1 MSVTAAKGFLAS
13 GVSAGLKSIGRKD
26 VALIVNQGPNF
37 DAAAVF
43 TSNKVKA
50 APVIWTQEVI
60 KNKKLKAVVL
70 NSGGANACTGPD
82 GFADTHKSAEYVAE
96 LLSIGAI
103 EVGVCSTGL
112 IGNRLDMP
120 KLIKGIKQAHQSL
133 NDDDGGDAAAEAIIT
148 TDSHKKTV
156 KLDSKGWNIGAII
169 KGAGMLAPD
178 MATMLCVITTD
189 ADISDLDHQQILQ
202 SATDKTLNRI
212 DSDGCTST
220 NDTVILMSSG
230 ASGIKP
236 DKENFEN
243 QLQFLMT
250 DLASLL
256 INDAEG
262 ATKVITIDVV
272 NAKSESDAVNVGRSI
287 ARNNLLKC
295 AMFGEDPNWGRIL
308 AAVGTAEAT
317 LDSDLIDVILNGL
330 QVCRNGAAITVPE
343 KVILKDRS
351 IHIRVDLKIGKDKA
365 TIFTNDLST
374 QYVHENSAYST

>member
-13 GVSAGLKSIGRKD
+13 GVSAGLKSSGKKD
-26 VALIVNQGPNF
+26 VALIVNQGPNY
-37 DAAAVF
+37 DASAVF

-50 APVIWTQEVI
+50 APVIWTQEII
-60 KNKKLKAVVL
+60 KNKKLKAAVL

-82 GFADTHKSAEYVAE
+82 GFADTHKTAEYVAE

-120 KLIKGIKQAHQSL
+120 KLIKGIEQAHQHL
-133 NDDDGGDAAAEAIIT
+133 KNDGGDDAAEAIIT
-148 TDSHKKTV
+148 TDSHKKTA
-156 KLDSKGWNIGAII
+156 KLETQGWNIGAII

-189 ADISDLDHQQILQ
+189 ADISDLDHQLILQ

-236 DKENFEN
+236 DKENFEK
-243 QLQFLMT
+243 QLQLLMS

-262 ATKVITIDVV
+262 ATKVITIDVI

-308 AAVGTAEAT
+308 AAVGTAEAI
-317 LDSDLIDVILNGL
+317 LNSDLIDVYLNGL
-330 QVCRNGAAITVPE
+330 QVCGNGAAIAASE
-343 KVILKDRS
+343 KVDLKDRS
-351 IHIRVDLKIGKDKA
+351 IQIRVDLKIGSGKA

>member
-13 GVSAGLKSIGRKD
+13 GVSAGLKSSGKKD
-26 VALIVNQGPNF
+26 VALIYNQGPNY

-70 NSGGANACTGPD
+70 NSGGANACTGSD
-82 GFADTHKSAEYVAE
+82 GFADTHKTAEHVAE

-120 KLIKGIKQAHQSL
+120 KLIKGIEQAHQHL
-133 NDDDGGDAAAEAIIT
+133 KNNGGDDAAEAIIT
-148 TDSHKKTV
+148 TDSHKKTA
-156 KLDSKGWNIGAII
+156 KLENQGWNIGAII

-189 ADISDLDHQQILQ
+189 ADISDLDHHLILQ

-236 DKENFEN
+236 DKEDFEK
-243 QLQFLMT
+243 QLQLLMS
-250 DLASLL
+250 DLTSLL

-262 ATKVITIDVV
+262 ATKVITIDVI
-272 NAKSESDAVNVGRSI
+272 NAISESDAVNVGRSI

-308 AAVGTAEAT
+308 AAVGTADAT
-317 LDSDLIDVILNGL
+317 LNSDLIDVYLNGL
-330 QVCRNGAAITVPE
+330 QVCGNGAAMASSE
-343 KVILKDRS
+343 KVNLKERS
-351 IHIRVDLKIGKDKA
+351 IQIRVDLKMGSDKA

>member
-13 GVSAGLKSIGRKD
+13 GVSAGLKSSGKKD
-26 VALIVNQGPNF
+26 VALIVNQGPKF
-37 DAAAVF
+37 DASAVF

-50 APVIWTQEVI
+50 APVIWTQEII
-60 KNKKLKAVVL
+60 KNKKLKAAVL

-82 GFADTHKSAEYVAE
+82 GFADTHKTAEYVAE

-120 KLIKGIKQAHQSL
+120 KLIKGIEQAHQHL
-133 NDDDGGDAAAEAIIT
+133 KNDGGDDAAEAIIT
-148 TDSHKKTV
+148 TDSHKKTA
-156 KLDSKGWNIGAII
+156 KLETQGWNIGAII

-189 ADISDLDHQQILQ
+189 ADISDLDHQLILQ

-236 DKENFEN
+236 DKKDFEN
-243 QLQFLMT
+243 QLQLLMS

-262 ATKVITIDVV
+262 ATKVITIDVI

-308 AAVGTAEAT
+308 AAVGTAEAN
-317 LDSDLIDVILNGL
+317 LNSDLIDVYLNGL
-330 QVCRNGAAITVPE
+330 QVCGNGAAIAASE
-343 KVILKDRS
+343 KVDLKDRS
-351 IHIRVDLKIGKDKA
+351 IQIRVDLKIGSGKA

>member
-13 GVSAGLKSIGRKD
+13 GVSAGLKSSGKKD
-26 VALIVNQGPNF
+26 VALILNQGPKF

-60 KNKKLKAVVL
+60 KNKKIKAVVL

-82 GFADTHKSAEYVAE
+82 GFADTHKTAEYVAE

-120 KLIKGIKQAHQSL
+120 KLIKGIEQAHQHL
-133 NDDDGGDAAAEAIIT
+133 KNNGGDDAAEAIIT
-148 TDSHKKTV
+148 TDSHKKTA
-156 KLDSKGWNIGAII
+156 KLENQGWNIGAII

-189 ADISDLDHQQILQ
+189 ADISDLDHQLILQ

-236 DKENFEN
+236 DKEDFEN
-243 QLQFLMT
+243 QLQLLMS

-262 ATKVITIDVV
+262 ATKVITIDVI

-317 LDSDLIDVILNGL
+317 LNSDLIDVYLNGI
-330 QVCRNGAAITVPE
+330 QVCRNGASITSPE
-343 KVILKDRS
+343 KVNLKERS
-351 IHIRVDLKIGKDKA
+351 IHIKVDLKMGSDKA

>member
-13 GVSAGLKSIGRKD
+13 GVSAGLKSSGKKD
-26 VALIVNQGPNF
+26 VALIYNQGPNY

-70 NSGGANACTGPD
+70 NSGGANACTGSD
-82 GFADTHKSAEYVAE
+82 GFADTHKTAEHVAE

-120 KLIKGIKQAHQSL
+120 KLIKGIEQAHQHL
-133 NDDDGGDAAAEAIIT
+133 KNNGGDDAAEAIIT
-148 TDSHKKTV
+148 TDSHKKTA
-156 KLDSKGWNIGAII
+156 KLENQGWNIGAII

-189 ADISDLDHQQILQ
+189 ADISDLDHHLILQ

-236 DKENFEN
+236 DKEDFEK
-243 QLQFLMT
+243 QLQLLMS
-250 DLASLL
+250 DLSSLL

-262 ATKVITIDVV
+262 ATKVITIDVI
-272 NAKSESDAVNVGRSI
+272 NAIRESDAVNVGRSI

-308 AAVGTAEAT
+308 AAVGTADAT
-317 LDSDLIDVILNGL
+317 LNSDLIDVYLNGL
-330 QVCRNGAAITVPE
+330 QVCGNGAAMASSE
-343 KVILKDRS
+343 KVNLKERS
-351 IHIRVDLKIGKDKA
+351 IQIRVDLKMGSDKA

>member
-13 GVSAGLKSIGRKD
+13 GVSAGLKSSGKKD
-26 VALIVNQGPNF
+26 VALIVNIGPNY

-120 KLIKGIKQAHQSL
+120 KLIKGIEQAHQNL
-133 NDDDGGDAAAEAIIT
+133 KNNGGDDAAEAIIT
-148 TDSHKKTV
+148 TDSHKKTA
-156 KLDSKGWNIGAII
+156 KLENQGWNIGAII

-189 ADISDLDHQQILQ
+189 ADISDLDHQLILQ

-236 DKENFEN
+236 DKEDFEN
-243 QLQFLMT
+243 QLQLLMSN
-250 DLASLL
+250 LASLL

-262 ATKVITIDVV
+262 ATKVITIDVI

-317 LDSDLIDVILNGL
+317 INSDSIDVYLNGI
-330 QVCRNGAAITVPE
+330 QVCRNGAAITSPE
-343 KVILKDRS
+343 EVNLKERS
-351 IHIRVDLKIGKDKA
+351 IHIKVDLKMGSDKA

>member
-13 GVSAGLKSIGRKD
+13 GVSAGLKSSGKKD
-26 VALIVNQGPNF
+26 VALIYNQGPNY

-70 NSGGANACTGPD
+70 NSGGANACTGSD
-82 GFADTHKSAEYVAE
+82 GFADTHKTAEHVAE

-120 KLIKGIKQAHQSL
+120 KLIKGIEQAHQHL
-133 NDDDGGDAAAEAIIT
+133 KNNGGDDAAEAIIT
-148 TDSHKKTV
+148 TDSHKKTA
-156 KLDSKGWNIGAII
+156 KLENQGWNIGAII

-189 ADISDLDHQQILQ
+189 ADISDLDHHLILQ

-236 DKENFEN
+236 DKEDFEK
-243 QLQFLMT
+243 QLQLLMS
-250 DLASLL
+250 DLSSLL

-262 ATKVITIDVV
+262 ATKVITIDVI
-272 NAKSESDAVNVGRSI
+272 NAISESDAVNVGRAI

-308 AAVGTAEAT
+308 AAVGTADAT
-317 LDSDLIDVILNGL
+317 LNSDLIDVYLNGL
-330 QVCRNGAAITVPE
+330 QVCGNGAAMASSE
-343 KVILKDRS
+343 KVNLKERS
-351 IHIRVDLKIGKDKA
+351 IQIRVDLKMGSGKA

>member
-13 GVSAGLKSIGRKD
+13 GVSAGLKSSGKKD
-26 VALIVNQGPNF
+26 VALIYNQGPNY

-70 NSGGANACTGPD
+70 NSGGANACTGSD
-82 GFADTHKSAEYVAE
+82 GFADTHKTAEHVAE

-120 KLIKGIKQAHQSL
+120 KLIKGIEQAHQHL
-133 NDDDGGDAAAEAIIT
+133 KNNGGDDAAEAIIT
-148 TDSHKKTV
+148 TDSHKKTA
-156 KLDSKGWNIGAII
+156 KLENQGWNIGAII

-189 ADISDLDHQQILQ
+189 ADISDLDHQLILQ

-236 DKENFEN
+236 DKEDFEK
-243 QLQFLMT
+243 QLQLLMS
-250 DLASLL
+250 DLSSLL

-262 ATKVITIDVV
+262 ATKVITIDVI
-272 NAKSESDAVNVGRSI
+272 NAISESDAVNVGRSI

-308 AAVGTAEAT
+308 AAVGTADAT
-317 LDSDLIDVILNGL
+317 LNSDLIDVYLNGL
-330 QVCRNGAAITVPE
+330 QVCGNGAAMASSE
-343 KVILKDRS
+343 KVNLKERS
-351 IHIRVDLKIGKDKA
+351 IQIRVDLKMGSDKA

>member
-1 MSVTAAKGFLAS
+1 MSVTSAKGFSAS
-13 GVSAGLKSIGRKD
+13 GVSAGLKSSGIKD
-26 VALIVNQGPNF
+26 VALILNQGPNF

-43 TSNKVKA
+43 TTNKVKA

-60 KNKKLKAVVL
+60 KTKKLKAVVL

-82 GFADTHKSAEYVAE
+82 GFADTHKTAEYVAE
-96 LLSIGAI
+96 MLSIGAI

-112 IGNRLDMP
+112 IGNRLNMP
-120 KLIKGIKQAHQSL
+120 NLIMGIEQAHKNL
-133 NDDDGGDAAAEAIIT
+133 RADGGDDAAEAIIT
-148 TDSHKKTV
+148 TDSHKKTSQV
-156 KLDSKGWNIGAII
+156 VFNGWTIGGII

-189 ADISDLDHQQILQ
+189 ADISELDHQSILQ
-202 SATDKTLNRI
+202 SCTERTLNRI

-236 DKENFEN
+236 AKNDFEK
-243 QLQFLMT
+243 QLQILMA
-250 DLASLL
+250 DLSSLL

-272 NAKSESDAVNVGRSI
+272 NAKSETDAVNVGRSI

-308 AAVGTAEAT
+308 AAVGTAEAF
-317 LDSDLIDVILNGL
+317 LDSNTIDVYLNSSQICG
-330 QVCRNGAAITVPE
+330 NGAALLSPG
-343 KVILKDRS
+343 KVNLKDRN
-351 IHIRVDLKIGKDKA
+351 IHIKVDLKIGSDKA
-365 TIFTNDLST
+365 TIYTNDLST

>member
-13 GVSAGLKSIGRKD
+13 GVSAGLKSSGKKD
-26 VALIVNQGPNF
+26 VALIYNQGPNY

-70 NSGGANACTGPD
+70 NSGGANACTGSD
-82 GFADTHKSAEYVAE
+82 GFADTHKTAEHVAE

-120 KLIKGIKQAHQSL
+120 KLIKGIEQAHQHL
-133 NDDDGGDAAAEAIIT
+133 KNNGGDDAAEAIIT
-148 TDSHKKTV
+148 TDSHKKTA
-156 KLDSKGWNIGAII
+156 KLENQGWNIGAII

-189 ADISDLDHQQILQ
+189 ADISDLDHHLILQ

-236 DKENFEN
+236 DKEDFEK
-243 QLQFLMT
+243 QLQLLMS
-250 DLASLL
+250 DLSSLL

-262 ATKVITIDVV
+262 ATKVITIDVN
-272 NAKSESDAVNVGRSI
+272 NAISESDAVNVGRSI

-308 AAVGTAEAT
+308 AAVGTADAT
-317 LDSDLIDVILNGL
+317 LNSDLIDVYLNGL
-330 QVCRNGAAITVPE
+330 QVCGNGAAMASSE
-343 KVILKDRS
+343 KVNLKERS
-351 IHIRVDLKIGKDKA
+351 IQIRVDLKMGSDKA

>member
-13 GVSAGLKSIGRKD
+13 GVSAGLKSIGKKD

-133 NDDDGGDAAAEAIIT
+133 NDDGGDAAAEAIIT

-317 LDSDLIDVILNGL
+317 IDSDLIDVFLNGL
-330 QVCRNGAAITVPE
+330 QVCRNGAAITAPE

>member
-13 GVSAGLKSIGRKD
+13 GVSAGLKSSGKKD
-26 VALIVNQGPNF
+26 VALIFNQGPNY

-60 KNKKLKAVVL
+60 KNKKLKSVVL
-70 NSGGANACTGPD
+70 NSGGANACTGLD
-82 GFADTHKSAEYVAE
+82 GFADTHKTAEHVAK

-120 KLIKGIKQAHQSL
+120 KLIKGIELAHEEL
-133 NDDDGGDAAAEAIIT
+133 KIDGGDDAAEAIIT
-148 TDSHKKTV
+148 TDSHKKTA
-156 KLDSKGWNIGAII
+156 KYENQGWNIGAII

-189 ADISDLDHQQILQ
+189 ADISGLDHQLILQ

-236 DKENFEN
+236 DKEDFEN
-243 QLQFLMT
+243 QLQLLMS

-262 ATKVITIDVV
+262 ATKVITIDVI
-272 NAKSESDAVNVGRSI
+272 NAISESDAVNVGRSI

-308 AAVGTAEAT
+308 AAVGTADAT
-317 LDSDLIDVILNGL
+317 LNSDLIDVYLNGL
-330 QVCRNGAAITVPE
+330 QVCGNGAALTATEIVN
-343 KVILKDRS
+343 LKDRS
-351 IHIRVDLKIGKDKA
+351 IHIKVDLKLGSDKA
-365 TIFTNDLST
+365 TLFTNDLST

>member
-13 GVSAGLKSIGRKD
+13 GVSAGLKSSGKKD
-26 VALIVNQGPNF
+26 VALILNQGPKF

-43 TSNKVKA
+43 TSNRVKA

-60 KNKKLKAVVL
+60 KNKKIKAVVL

-82 GFADTHKSAEYVAE
+82 GFADTHKTAEYVAE

-120 KLIKGIKQAHQSL
+120 KLIKGIEQAHKNL
-133 NDDDGGDAAAEAIIT
+133 KNNGGDDAAEAIIT
-148 TDSHKKTV
+148 TDSHKKTA
-156 KLDSKGWNIGAII
+156 KLEKQGWNIGAII

-189 ADISDLDHQQILQ
+189 ADISDLDHQLILQ

-236 DKENFEN
+236 SKGDFEK
-243 QLQFLMT
+243 QLQLLMS

-262 ATKVITIDVV
+262 ATKVISIDVV

-308 AAVGTAEAT
+308 AAVGTADAN
-317 LDSDLIDVILNGL
+317 LDSDLIDVYLNGL
-330 QVCRNGAAITVPE
+330 QVCGNGAAIAAPE
-343 KVILKDRS
+343 KVELKDRS
-351 IHIRVDLKIGKDKA
+351 IHIRVDLKMGSGKA
-365 TIFTNDLST
+365 TIYTNDLST

>member
-13 GVSAGLKSIGRKD
+13 GVSAGLKSSGKKD
-26 VALIVNQGPNF
+26 VALIVNQGPKF

-60 KNKKLKAVVL
+60 KNKKIKAVVL

-82 GFADTHKSAEYVAE
+82 GFADTHKTAEYVAE

-120 KLIKGIKQAHQSL
+120 KLIKGIEQAHQHL
-133 NDDDGGDAAAEAIIT
+133 KNDGGDDAAEAIIT
-148 TDSHKKTV
+148 TDSHKKTA
-156 KLDSKGWNIGAII
+156 KLETQGWNIGAII

-189 ADISDLDHQQILQ
+189 ADISDLDHQLILQ

-236 DKENFEN
+236 DKEDFEN
-243 QLQFLMT
+243 QLQLLMS

-262 ATKVITIDVV
+262 ATKVITIDVI

-308 AAVGTAEAT
+308 AAVGTAEAN
-317 LDSDLIDVILNGL
+317 LNSDLIDVYLNGL
-330 QVCRNGAAITVPE
+330 QVCGNGAAIAASE
-343 KVILKDRS
+343 KVDLKERS
-351 IHIRVDLKIGKDKA
+351 IQIRVDLKMGSDKA

>member
-13 GVSAGLKSIGRKD
+13 GVSAGLKSSGKKD
-26 VALIVNQGPNF
+26 VALIFNQGPNY

-60 KNKKLKAVVL
+60 KNKKLKSVVL

-82 GFADTHKSAEYVAE
+82 GFADTHKTAEHVAE

-120 KLIKGIKQAHQSL
+120 KLIKGIELAHEEL
-133 NDDDGGDAAAEAIIT
+133 KIDGGDDAAEAIIT
-148 TDSHKKTV
+148 TDSHKKTA
-156 KLDSKGWNIGAII
+156 KLENQGWNIGAII

-189 ADISDLDHQQILQ
+189 ADISDLDHQLILQ

-236 DKENFEN
+236 DKEDFEN
-243 QLQFLMT
+243 QLQLIMS

-262 ATKVITIDVV
+262 ATKVITIDVI
-272 NAKSESDAVNVGRSI
+272 NAISESDAVNVGRSI

-317 LDSDLIDVILNGL
+317 LNSDLIDVYLNGL
-330 QVCRNGAAITVPE
+330 QVCGNGAAMASSE
-343 KVILKDRS
+343 KVNLKERS
-351 IHIRVDLKIGKDKA
+351 IQIRVDLKMGSDKA

>member
-1 MSVTAAKGFLAS
+1 MSVSSAKGFSAS
-13 GVSAGLKSIGRKD
+13 GVSAGLKSSGKKD
-26 VALIVNQGPNF
+26 VALIINQGPNF

-43 TSNKVKA
+43 TTNRVKA
-50 APVIWTQEVI
+50 APVVWTQEVI

-82 GFADTHKSAEYVAE
+82 GFADTHKTAEYVAE
-96 LLSIGAI
+96 LLTIGAI

-112 IGNRLDMP
+112 IGNRLNMP
-120 KLIKGIKQAHQSL
+120 NLIMGIEQAHKNL
-133 NDDDGGDAAAEAIIT
+133 RADGGDDAAEAIIT
-148 TDSHKKTV
+148 TDSHKKTSQV
-156 KLDSKGWNIGAII
+156 VFNGWTIGGII

-189 ADISDLDHQQILQ
+189 ADISALDHQSILQ
-202 SATDKTLNRI
+202 SCTDTTLNRI

-236 DKENFEN
+236 KKNDFEK
-243 QLQFLMT
+243 QLQILMA
-250 DLASLL
+250 DLSSLL

-272 NAKSESDAVNVGRSI
+272 NAKNEADAVNVGRSI

-308 AAVGTAEAT
+308 AAVGTAEAF
-317 LDSDLIDVILNGL
+317 LDSNTIDVYLNGS
-330 QVCRNGAAITVPE
+330 QICGNGAALLSPE
-343 KVILKDRS
+343 KVNLKDRN
-351 IHIRVDLKIGKDKA
+351 IHIKVDLKVGSDKA
-365 TIFTNDLST
+365 TIYTNDLST

>member
-1 MSVTAAKGFLAS
+1 MSVTSAKGFSAS
-13 GVSAGLKSIGRKD
+13 GVSAGLKSSGKKD
-26 VALIVNQGPNF
+26 VALIFNHGPNF

-43 TSNKVKA
+43 TTNKVKA

-82 GFADTHKSAEYVAE
+82 GFADTHKTAEYVAE
-96 LLSIGAI
+96 LLTIGAI
-103 EVGVCSTGL
+103 DVGVCSTGL
-112 IGNRLDMP
+112 IGNRLNMP
-120 KLIKGIKQAHQSL
+120 NLLKGIEQAHKNLKADGS
-133 NDDDGGDAAAEAIIT
+133 DDAAEAIIT
-148 TDSHKKTV
+148 TDSHKKTSQV
-156 KLDSKGWNIGAII
+156 VFNGWTIGGII

-189 ADISDLDHQQILQ
+189 ADISALDHQSILQ
-202 SATDKTLNRI
+202 SCTDRTLNRI

-236 DKENFEN
+236 VKNDFEK
-243 QLQFLMT
+243 QLQILMA
-250 DLASLL
+250 DLSYLL

-272 NAKSESDAVNVGRSI
+272 NTKSENDAVNVGRSI

-308 AAVGTAEAT
+308 AAVGTAEAFI
-317 LDSDLIDVILNGL
+317 DSNTIDVYLNGS
-330 QVCRNGAAITVPE
+330 QICGNGAALLSPE
-343 KVILKDRS
+343 KVSLKKRD
-351 IHIRVDLKIGKDKA
+351 IHIKVDLKVGSYKA
-365 TIFTNDLST
+365 TIYTNDLST

>member
-13 GVSAGLKSIGRKD
+13 GVSAGLKSSGKKD
-26 VALIVNQGPNF
+26 VALIVNIGPNY

-120 KLIKGIKQAHQSL
+120 KLIKGIEQAHQNLKNNSG
-133 NDDDGGDAAAEAIIT
+133 DDAAEAIIT
-148 TDSHKKTV
+148 TDSHKKTA
-156 KLDSKGWNIGAII
+156 KLENQGWNIGAII

-189 ADISDLDHQQILQ
+189 ADISDLDHQLILQ

-236 DKENFEN
+236 DKKDFEN
-243 QLQFLMT
+243 QLQLLMS

-262 ATKVITIDVV
+262 ATKVITIDVI

-317 LDSDLIDVILNGL
+317 INSDSIDVYLNGI
-330 QVCRNGAAITVPE
+330 QVCRNGAAITSPE
-343 KVILKDRS
+343 EVNLKERS
-351 IHIRVDLKIGKDKA
+351 IHIKVDLKMGSDKA

>member
-13 GVSAGLKSIGRKD
+13 GVSAGLKSSGKKD
-26 VALIVNQGPNF
+26 VALIYNQGPNY

-82 GFADTHKSAEYVAE
+82 GFADTHKTAEHVAE

-120 KLIKGIKQAHQSL
+120 KLIKGIEQAHQHL
-133 NDDDGGDAAAEAIIT
+133 KNNGGDDAAEAIIT
-148 TDSHKKTV
+148 TDSHKKTA
-156 KLDSKGWNIGAII
+156 KLENQGWNIGAII

-189 ADISDLDHQQILQ
+189 ADISDLDHHLILQ

-236 DKENFEN
+236 DKEDFEK
-243 QLQFLMT
+243 QLQLLMS
-250 DLASLL
+250 DLSSLL

-262 ATKVITIDVV
+262 ATKVITIDVI
-272 NAKSESDAVNVGRSI
+272 NAISESDAVNVGRSI

-308 AAVGTAEAT
+308 AAVGTADAT
-317 LDSDLIDVILNGL
+317 LNSDLIDVYLNGL
-330 QVCRNGAAITVPE
+330 QVCGNGAAMASSE
-343 KVILKDRS
+343 KVNLKERS
-351 IHIRVDLKIGKDKA
+351 IQIRVDLKMGSDKA

>member
-1 MSVTAAKGFLAS
+1 MSVTSAKGFSAS
-13 GVSAGLKSIGRKD
+13 GVSAGLKSSGKKD
-26 VALIVNQGPNF
+26 VALILNQGPNF

-43 TSNKVKA
+43 TTNKVKA

-60 KNKKLKAVVL
+60 KTKKLKAVVL

-82 GFADTHKSAEYVAE
+82 GFADTHKTAEYVAE

-112 IGNRLDMP
+112 IGNRLNMP
-120 KLIKGIKQAHQSL
+120 NLIMGIEQAHKNL
-133 NDDDGGDAAAEAIIT
+133 RADGGDDAAEAIIT
-148 TDSHKKTV
+148 TDSHKKTSQV
-156 KLDSKGWNIGAII
+156 VFNGWTIGGII

-189 ADISDLDHQQILQ
+189 ADIYALDHQSILQ
-202 SATDKTLNRI
+202 SCTERTLNRI

-236 DKENFEN
+236 VKNDFEK
-243 QLQFLMT
+243 QLQILMA
-250 DLASLL
+250 DLSSLL

-272 NAKSESDAVNVGRSI
+272 NAQSETDAVNVGRSI

-308 AAVGTAEAT
+308 AAVGTAEAF
-317 LDSDLIDVILNGL
+317 LDSNTIDVYLNGS
-330 QVCRNGAAITVPE
+330 QICGNGAALLSPG
-343 KVILKDRS
+343 KVNLKDRN
-351 IHIRVDLKIGKDKA
+351 IHIKVDLKIGSDKA
-365 TIFTNDLST
+365 TIYTNDLST
-374 QYVHENSAYST
+374 QYVHENSTYST

>member
-13 GVSAGLKSIGRKD
+13 GVSAGLKSSGKKD

-82 GFADTHKSAEYVAE
+82 GFADTHKTAEYVAG

-120 KLIKGIKQAHQSL
+120 KLIKGIEDAHQNL
-133 NDDDGGDAAAEAIIT
+133 KIDGGEDAAEAIIT
-148 TDSHKKTV
+148 TDSHKKTSQ
-156 KLDSKGWNIGAII
+156 LDSHGWKIGAII

-189 ADISDLDHQQILQ
+189 ADISELDHQSILQ
-202 SATDKTLNRI
+202 SATDKSLNRI

-236 DKENFEN
+236 DKQIFEN
-243 QLQFLMT
+243 QLQHLMS

-262 ATKVITIDVV
+262 ATKVITIDVI

-317 LDSDLIDVILNGL
+317 LNSDLIDVYLNGM
-330 QVCRNGAAITVPE
+330 QVCRNGAAITSPE
-343 KVILKDRS
+343 IVNLKDRS
-351 IHIRVDLKIGKDKA
+351 IHIRVDLKFGKDKA

-374 QYVHENSAYST
+374 QYVFENSAYST